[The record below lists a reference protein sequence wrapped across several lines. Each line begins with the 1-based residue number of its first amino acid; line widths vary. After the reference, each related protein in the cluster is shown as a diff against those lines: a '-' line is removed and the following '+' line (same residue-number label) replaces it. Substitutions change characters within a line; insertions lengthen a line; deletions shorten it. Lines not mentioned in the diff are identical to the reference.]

1 MSAGMHVPD
10 GESWTWPEEAWR
22 RVVTAVR
29 AGRSLVPDAWPDGA
43 EVAVALSFDA
53 DHDTIPLRDGDVS
66 ISRLSQGQYGSR
78 RGLARVVGALDGHDV
93 QAATFFVPAVSA
105 LLYPDDVRMMAD
117 KGYEVALHG
126 WIHERNTTL
135 PAAAERSL
143 LLRAAEVL
151 EHLTGT
157 APRGMRTPSW
167 DYSAAT
173 LAIAEEMGLLYDSS
187 LMADDDPYMLVSDG
201 RETNIVELPVEWIRD
216 DAVYFP
222 MERFANLRPLMS
234 PLAVLDIW
242 KADFDRA
249 RAERGVFLLTMH
261 PHVIGHRSRI
271 IVLEALLEH
280 MRRSGAAIWYAT
292 HEELAE
298 YVLAQSRS
306 GGSASN

>member
-1 MSAGMHVPD
+1 MNAGIPTPD

-22 RVVTAVR
+22 RAVGAAR
-29 AGRSLVPDAWPDGA
+29 AGRSLIPESWPGGA

-78 RGLARVVGALDGHDV
+78 RGLARVIGALDRYDV
-93 QAATFFVPAVSA
+93 RATTFFVPAVSA
-105 LLYPDDVRMMAD
+105 LLYPDDVRLMAD

-135 PAAAERSL
+135 PAEAERSL
-143 LLRAAEVL
+143 LLRASEVL
-151 EHLTGT
+151 ERLTGT
-157 APRGMRTPSW
+157 VPRGMRTPSW
-167 DYSAAT
+167 DFSAST
-173 LAIAEEMGLLYDSS
+173 LAIAEEIGLTYDSS
-187 LMADDDPYMLVSDG
+187 LMADDDPYMLVSAG

-234 PLAVLDIW
+234 PRAVLDIW
-242 KADFDRA
+242 IADFDRA

-271 IVLEALLEH
+271 SVLEGLMDH
-280 MRRSGAAIWYAT
+280 IRHSGAAAWYAS
-292 HEELAE
+292 HEELAD
-298 YVLAQSRS
+298 YVLAHAQRHH
-306 GGSASN
+306 

>member
-1 MSAGMHVPD
+1 MCAGLQIPD
-10 GESWTWPEEAWR
+10 GESWSWPEEAWR
-22 RVVTAVR
+22 GLVSAVR
-29 AGRSLVPDAWPDGA
+29 AGRSLVPATWPHGA
-43 EVAVALSFDA
+43 EVVVALSFDA
-53 DHDTIPLRDGDVS
+53 DHDTIPLRDGDAS

-78 RGLARVVGALDGHDV
+78 RGLARVVAALEANDI
-93 QAATFFVPAVSA
+93 QAVTFFVPAVSA
-105 LLYPDDVRMMAD
+105 LLYPDDVRLMAG

-135 PAAAERSL
+135 PAAEERSL

-151 EHLTGT
+151 ERLTGVR
-157 APRGMRTPSW
+157 PRGMRTPSW

-173 LAIAEEMGLLYDSS
+173 LAIAEEMELLYDSS
-187 LMADDDPYMLVSDG
+187 LMADDDPYVIVSDG

-234 PLAVLDIW
+234 PTAVLDIW

-249 RAERGVFLLTMH
+249 LAERGVFQLTMH

-271 IVLEALLEH
+271 TILESLLNH
-280 MRRSGAAIWYAT
+280 IQHSGARVWYAT
-292 HEELAE
+292 HDALAE
-298 YVLAQSRS
+298 YVLASAETGIA
-306 GGSASN
+306 GGV